1 MKICFLT
8 NTMNVNSGYGRH
20 SREIIERVNKF
31 AEVTIL
37 TEVKSGY
44 PNEIAV
50 LDGASSLRNIFKL
63 SKLVKPHLKDCD
75 IIHALD
81 VYPYGV
87 IGTLAKRVSQK
98 LIMTAHGTY
107 AIPAKARR
115 PIGFIT
121 SLIKRQLMLRAYRS
135 ASAVIA
141 VSKYTRE
148 RTIKFSGTNNV
159 AVINNG
165 IDFRRFSEIK
175 RIVHNNKVVLS
186 VGIIKERKGYHVAI
200 PAIAE
205 ATKSIP
211 DLKYKIVGPVAD
223 EKYLER
229 LKRMVKEFHLESA
242 VEFLGSISDDEL
254 LNQYAS
260 SDLFLLPSIN
270 VGRSF
275 EGFGLVFLEAA
286 AAGLPVIGTKD
297 NGIEDAVSDGYNGIL
312 VSQNNIKETA
322 GAIIKILTDTDLANK
337 FSENGRKWAS
347 EKDWDRVVEKYK
359 EMYQNVL

>member
-1 MKICFLT
+1 MRICFLT
-8 NTMNVNSGYGRH
+8 NTMGVNSGYGRH
-20 SREIIERVNKF
+20 SREIIGRVSKF
-31 AEVTIL
+31 AEVTVL

-63 SKLVKPHLKDCD
+63 SKLVKPYLKDCD
-75 IIHALD
+75 VIHALD

-87 IGTLAKRVSQK
+87 IGTLAKSVSQK
-98 LIMTAHGTY
+98 LMMTAHGTY
-107 AIPAKARR
+107 AIPAIAHH
-115 PIGFIT
+115 PISFIG

-135 ASAVIA
+135 ASVVIA

-148 RTIKFSGTNNV
+148 RAIKFSGTNNV
-159 AVINNG
+159 TVINNG

-175 RIVHNNKVVLS
+175 RIAHNYKVVLS
-186 VGIIKERKGYHVAI
+186 VGIIKERKGYHIAI

-205 ATKSIP
+205 AAKSIP
-211 DLKYKIVGPVAD
+211 GLKYKIIGPVAD
-223 EKYLER
+223 EEYLER
-229 LKRMVKEFHLESA
+229 LKRMVKEFHLENA
-242 VEFLGSISDDEL
+242 VEFLDNVSDDEL
-254 LNQYAS
+254 LNWYAS

-286 AAGLPVIGTKD
+286 AAGLPVIGTKN

-312 VSQNNIKETA
+312 VSQNNVRETA
-322 GAIIKILTDTDLANK
+322 GAIIKILTDADLASK
-337 FSENGRKWAS
+337 FLENGKKWAL
-347 EKDWDRVVEKYK
+347 EKDWDKIVEKYK
-359 EMYQNVL
+359 EIYQNVL